1 MVKSSKRC
9 GFSAG
14 AACFVLLL
22 PARASAAGGYLAGYE
37 NAGPK
42 PATVSWWSTIAY
54 LVSLFAVFAFVVAMA
69 YLASRYLGGHF
80 ARAAEA
86 EGGRILTQLP
96 VGPNRSVMVVELAGQ
111 VYVLGVTEH
120 NISLIGEIEDEDEI
134 ERLRSRA
141 SERAG
146 SIGGGNAGD
155 GVLSRQLGSLE
166 ALLSR
171 VPSILKG
178 GRQ

>member
-1 MVKSSKRC
+1 MVKSSERC
-9 GFSAG
+9 GFSAS

-22 PARASAAGGYLAGYE
+22 PAKASAAGYLAGYE

-80 ARAAEA
+80 ARVAEA
-86 EGGRILTQLP
+86 EGGRILSQLP
-96 VGPNRSVMVVELAGQ
+96 VGSNRCVMVVELAGR

-120 NISLIGEIEDEDEI
+120 SISFIGEIEDEDEI

-146 SIGGGNAGD
+146 NIGGGNAGD

-166 ALLSR
+166 TLLSR

>member
-1 MVKSSKRC
+1 MVKISKRC

-22 PARASAAGGYLAGYE
+22 SARVSAAAGYLAGYE

-69 YLASRYLGGHF
+69 YLASRYLGGRF

-96 VGPNRSVMVVELAGQ
+96 VGPNRCVMVVELAGQ

-120 NISLIGEIEDEDEI
+120 SISLIGEIEDEDEI

-141 SERAG
+141 SERSG
-146 SIGGGNAGD
+146 SIGGGNTGD

-166 ALLSR
+166 TLLGR

>member
-1 MVKSSKRC
+1 M
-9 GFSAG
+9 
-14 AACFVLLL
+14 LLL
-22 PARASAAGGYLAGYE
+22 SAKASAAGGYLAGYE
-37 NAGPK
+37 NADPK

-54 LVSLFAVFAFVVAMA
+54 LVSLFAVFAFVVVMA

-80 ARAAEA
+80 SRVAEA

-96 VGPNRSVMVVELAGQ
+96 VGPNRSVMVVELAGR

-141 SERAG
+141 AERSG
-146 SIGGGNAGD
+146 TGNVGGGFTGGD
-155 GVLSRQLGSLE
+155 VLSRQLGSLE
-166 ALLSR
+166 TLLSR

-178 GRQ
+178 GRR